1 MHVGIQTTREQTT
14 HTKPQL
20 ETPRRSASPAGQTS
34 LWRDRNWSAI
44 QWNVKSCKKVTPSAA
59 TPCFARTHH
68 SLYRHRTFFGC
79 DLSLDSSNLILFVPS
94 RARLN
99 KRKCTM
105 RRINLRPASAKAVS
119 DYICGSALI
128 LGRCLSLATALT
140 TMSIMTIHKRLQDL
154 CPLPARVGWLQAVD
168 HTARLT
174 KNLVGCLARI
184 QTA

>member
-1 MHVGIQTTREQTT
+1 LLRLLISSGFDNPRASIDVARIDLIEQLTECLPIVHVGIQTTREQTT

-119 DYICGSALI
+119 DYIA
-128 LGRCLSLATALT
+128 AA
-140 TMSIMTIHKRLQDL
+140 H
-154 CPLPARVGWLQAVD
+154 
-168 HTARLT
+168 
-174 KNLVGCLARI
+174 
-184 QTA
+184 